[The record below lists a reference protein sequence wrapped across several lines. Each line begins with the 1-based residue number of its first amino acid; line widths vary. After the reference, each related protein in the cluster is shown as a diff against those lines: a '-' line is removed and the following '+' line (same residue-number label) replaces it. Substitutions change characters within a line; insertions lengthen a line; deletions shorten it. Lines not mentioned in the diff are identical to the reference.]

1 MQSIP
6 TIQLSGSA
14 DQMEHYCAAIR
25 AVGGQPLAAYA
36 PTPDLTCA
44 GLVLC
49 GGGDIAPHYFGQENL
64 GSNPPDPVRDEAEWA
79 LFQAFFRAGKPILGI
94 CRGMQIINVAL
105 GGTLIQDLS
114 ADVRPFHRGTEDLFH
129 PIRTAEDSLFRRL
142 LGPQPHV
149 NSSHHQA
156 LDRLGEGLRAEA
168 GSEGGI
174 IEAITHRS
182 YPLLAV
188 QFHPERMS
196 FDCRR
201 PDAVD
206 AAPIFRHFI
215 SLCRE

>member
-6 TIQLSGSA
+6 TVQLSGAA
-14 DQMEHYCAAIR
+14 DRMEHYCAAVR
-25 AVGGQPLAAYA
+25 AAGGRPLAAYA
-36 PTPDLTCA
+36 PNPDLTCA
-44 GLVLC
+44 GLILC
-49 GGGDIAPHYFGQENL
+49 GGGDIAPHHFGQEDR
-64 GSNPPDPVRDEAEWA
+64 GSNPPDPVRDEAELA
-79 LFQAFFRAGKPILGI
+79 LFHAFFRAGKPILGI

-114 ADVRPFHRGTEDLFH
+114 PEVRPFHSGTEDLFH
-129 PIRTAEDSLFRRL
+129 PIRTEEGSLFRRL
-142 LGPQPHV
+142 LGPTPQV
-149 NSSHHQA
+149 NSYHHQA
-156 LDRLGEGLRAEA
+156 VDRLGEGIRAEA
-168 GSEGGI
+168 RSEGGV

-206 AAPIFRHFI
+206 AAPIFHHFL